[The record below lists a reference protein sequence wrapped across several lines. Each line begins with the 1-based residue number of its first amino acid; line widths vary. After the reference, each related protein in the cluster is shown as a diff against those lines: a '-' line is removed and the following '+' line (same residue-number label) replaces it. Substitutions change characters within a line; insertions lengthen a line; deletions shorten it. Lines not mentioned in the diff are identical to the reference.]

1 MDQPTFTFIDHDQD
15 FSSKRIKNIKSR
27 KAIRSHVMRDVR
39 RRERLAGLKRGS
51 KREAQ
56 LQKPSKPAPIAQDIS
71 EDSSSDQATTFW
83 SSSSPSSY
91 SSSSSLSFSPP
102 QITKSSGN
110 LVLPRSGQQSLT
122 QWDASN
128 LPTTSGSNLVPQMIW
143 ELDPFS
149 TLQCVAGMP
158 PMVPELI
165 LYCKLI
171 LARSSF
177 YLYLIGK

>member
-56 LQKPSKPAPIAQDIS
+56 LQKPSKPAPIVQDIS
-71 EDSSSDQATTFW
+71 EDSSSDQATSFW
-83 SSSSPSSY
+83 SPSSPSSSSSSSSSP
-91 SSSSSLSFSPP
+91 P
-102 QITKSSGN
+102 QVTKSSGD

-128 LPTTSGSNLVPQMIW
+128 LLITSGSNPVPQMIW

-158 PMVPELI
+158 SMVPELI
-165 LYCKLI
+165 LYCKL
-171 LARSSF
+171 L
-177 YLYLIGK
+177 LGL

>member
-56 LQKPSKPAPIAQDIS
+56 LQKPSKPALIS
-71 EDSSSDQATTFW
+71 ENSSSDQTTLIW
-83 SSSSPSSY
+83 NSSSPSSSSSY
-91 SSSSSLSFSPP
+91 SSSSSSPP
-102 QITKSSGN
+102 QVTKSSGD
-110 LVLPRSGQQSLT
+110 LVLPQSGHQSLT

-128 LPTTSGSNLVPQMIW
+128 FLTTPSSNPVPQMIR

-158 PMVPELI
+158 SMVPELI
-165 LYCKLI
+165 LYCKL
-171 LARSSF
+171 L
-177 YLYLIGK
+177 LNL